1 MSDNNTEKTPKT
13 PKTET
18 QVSNDNQQAQGGF
31 KKNNFKMRPKKNN
44 RDRNEV
50 EDSGYDQ
57 KIINVRRVSRMQKGG
72 RRMRLSIF
80 VAVGDREGRVGL
92 GIGKGEDVRSAQAKA
107 FNNAKKNMVLIPLKG
122 STIPHLVSAKF
133 GAAKVLMKPAAPGT
147 GIVAGSSMRIIA
159 EVAGIK
165 DILGKILG
173 TNNKITNAYA
183 TMEALNQLKEKTK

>member
-1 MSDNNTEKTPKT
+1 MSDNNTEKA

>member
-1 MSDNNTEKTPKT
+1 MSENNTEKTPKT
-13 PKTET
+13 ET
-18 QVSNDNQQAQGGF
+18 PVSNDNQQAQGGF